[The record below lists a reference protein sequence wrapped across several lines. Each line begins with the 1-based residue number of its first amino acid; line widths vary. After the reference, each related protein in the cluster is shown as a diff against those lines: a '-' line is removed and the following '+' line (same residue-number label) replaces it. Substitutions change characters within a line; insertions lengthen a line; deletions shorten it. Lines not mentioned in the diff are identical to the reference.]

1 MGRVKKVKVVMFVS
15 PVLALRYT
23 ELAEKYGISRSELY
37 RMTLD
42 RGYRSTLEWCGRQHQ
57 ALSARDV
64 DEGSSES
71 SAAGGSAAP
80 SAPAGSVGSDASPLV
95 QLRHYA
101 RVLFQQ
107 DLEIGEESFRSA
119 VSAQAM
125 VLGFGSKQGAG
136 FVDGL
141 VSEMF
146 AQSAE
151 GGAESLELGD
161 DLDGEGDGGNGPV
174 PQLD

>member
-1 MGRVKKVKVVMFVS
+1 M
-15 PVLALRYT
+15 LALRYT

-37 RMTLD
+37 RMTLE
-42 RGYRSTLEWCGRQHQ
+42 RGYRSTLEWCGRQQ
-57 ALSARDV
+57 EALSALDV
-64 DEGSSES
+64 DEVSDGSSAE
-71 SAAGGSAAP
+71 GGSASMA
-80 SAPAGSVGSDASPLV
+80 SVRSDASPLV

-107 DLEIGEESFRSA
+107 DLEIGEESFRAA
-119 VSAQAM
+119 VSAQAL
-125 VLGFGSKQGAG
+125 VLGFGPKQAG
-136 FVDGL
+136 SFVNGL

-161 DLDGEGDGGNGPV
+161 DVDGDGDGGNGSV

>member
-37 RMTLD
+37 RMTLE
-42 RGYRSTLEWCGRQHQ
+42 RGYRSTLEWCGRQQ
-57 ALSARDV
+57 EASLGARR
-64 DEGSSES
+64 GRGLGRPRPPK
-71 SAAGGSAAP
+71 A
-80 SAPAGSVGSDASPLV
+80 
-95 QLRHYA
+95 
-101 RVLFQQ
+101 
-107 DLEIGEESFRSA
+107 
-119 VSAQAM
+119 
-125 VLGFGSKQGAG
+125 VLGRSRLWRRWLRFGRTLRRSCSCAITRASSSSRIWRLARSRFGRRYLPRRWFSG
-136 FVDGL
+136 SGRSRLGSFVNGL

-161 DLDGEGDGGNGPV
+161 DV
-174 PQLD
+174 RR